1 MYSRE
6 DFGEFLLKEKKD
18 GTKIMV
24 RDVQLVLLEM
34 MKDIDKICSDN
45 NIDYCLTGG
54 STLGAVLYKGFIP
67 WDDDLDIAMMRK
79 DYKKFIKALEKDLD
93 KDKYTFHCYEK
104 NKKYDVT
111 WPYMKIRKKNTYIK
125 EVNKLL
131 PNRCD
136 DCNGVFIDVFIYD
149 YMAKT
154 TIMDLPLRLCNSIL
168 MPLIIFFENMKLN
181 PIPLKS
187 LYRFNARLYGFIN
200 KKSKYI
206 GDDLTW
212 TYRNPL
218 TPLRYRKE
226 KMFPTVRV
234 PFEDTLLPV
243 PNDAKEYLIRHWGE
257 KCLTPLPV
265 EKRKPGHVY
274 DINLTSDKSEE

>member
-6 DFGEFLLKEKKD
+6 EFGEFLLKEKKD

-24 RDVQLVLLEM
+24 RDVQLALLEM
-34 MKDIDKICSDN
+34 IKDIDAICQKEKIE
-45 NIDYCLTGG
+45 YCLTGG

-67 WDDDLDIAMMRK
+67 WDDDFDIAMTRSE
-79 DYKKFIKALEKDLD
+79 YKRFIKALENHLD
-93 KDKYTFHCYEK
+93 KKKYTFHCFEK
-104 NKKYDVT
+104 NRKYDVT

-131 PNRCD
+131 PNRCT
-136 DCNGVFIDVFIYD
+136 DCDGIFIDVFIYD
-149 YMAKT
+149 SMAKT
-154 TIMDLPLRLCNSIL
+154 TFFDLPLRICNSIL
-168 MPLIIFFENMKLN
+168 MPIIIFFENIKLN
-181 PIPLKS
+181 PLPLKH
-187 LYRFNARLYGFIN
+187 LYRWNAKVYGRLN
-200 KKSKYI
+200 KNSKYI

-218 TPLRYRKE
+218 KPLRYRKE

-234 PFEDTLLPV
+234 PFEDILLPV

-257 KCLTPLPV
+257 GCLTPLPV

-274 DINLTSDKSEE
+274 DINLESSTPEE